1 MSCVRYFAYGS
12 NLDAEQMARRCPSA
26 SALFRAFLP
35 HHRLDFTYFS
45 TRWSGGAA
53 DVVPHFGEQVWG
65 IVYALDAAELVR
77 LDRFE
82 GGYQRVFLSVRDEEA
97 REHRVVSYQIQIKR
111 SFPPTSSYLEK
122 LLVWGEHWSL
132 PEAYLTRLRRVP
144 VSR

>member
-1 MSCVRYFAYGS
+1 MSCVRYFAYDS

-26 SALFRAFLP
+26 SALFRACLP

-65 IVYALDAAELVR
+65 LVYALDAAELVR